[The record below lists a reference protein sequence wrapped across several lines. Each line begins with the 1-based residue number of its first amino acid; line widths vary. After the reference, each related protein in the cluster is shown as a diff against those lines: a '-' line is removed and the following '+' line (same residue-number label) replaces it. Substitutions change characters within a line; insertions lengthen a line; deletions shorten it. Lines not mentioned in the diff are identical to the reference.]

1 MGPIVKRVIASEGD
15 VVDIDAAGNVS
26 VNGVLLDESSYAMPV
41 HSMKGNLSYPV
52 TVPEGC
58 VMLLGDNR
66 PISSDSRYDYVGF
79 APVDSLLGKAQLRL
93 SGEWNIYEN
102 FISQAYNLDY
112 RNFGFAGAAKGEKTM
127 AEFLAGLEMCAF
139 VCDYDHNAPSVD
151 HLRATHEPL
160 YRAIRAAHPDIP
172 YVMMTRPDFDGD
184 RANSAARRDVVYE
197 TYRRA
202 LSEGD
207 RNVYFIDGERL
218 LSGPYLDMATVDGC
232 HPTDLGFYKMALAL
246 EPILR
251 NFLKKASN

>member
-1 MGPIVKRVIASEGD
+1 MEEKEILSGKTTENNEKSSFAASIYEGLSVVISAIFIIALVFTFGFRLVGVSGSSMVDTLHDGEWLIVTPYYDEPEYGDIVISTHRLSSMGPIVKRVIASEGD

-102 FISQAYNLDY
+102 FTKNG
-112 RNFGFAGAAKGEKTM
+112 N
-127 AEFLAGLEMCAF
+127 
-139 VCDYDHNAPSVD
+139 
-151 HLRATHEPL
+151 
-160 YRAIRAAHPDIP
+160 
-172 YVMMTRPDFDGD
+172 
-184 RANSAARRDVVYE
+184 
-197 TYRRA
+197 
-202 LSEGD
+202 
-207 RNVYFIDGERL
+207 
-218 LSGPYLDMATVDGC
+218 
-232 HPTDLGFYKMALAL
+232 
-246 EPILR
+246 
-251 NFLKKASN
+251 